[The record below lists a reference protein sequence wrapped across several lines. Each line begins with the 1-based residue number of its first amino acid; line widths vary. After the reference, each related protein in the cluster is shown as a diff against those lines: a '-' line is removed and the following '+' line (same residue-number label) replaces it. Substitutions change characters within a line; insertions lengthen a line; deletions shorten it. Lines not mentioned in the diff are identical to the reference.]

1 MGAVWLAAALLA
13 APVFPEGRPI
23 TEVTIDA
30 TGLDESGL
38 RALVELRPGEPASRE
53 AVRHAV
59 ELLFATGRFQDVV
72 VEETTTE
79 EGVALSFRPVP
90 LPLMGRVLVEGDR
103 VLKFEEVRARSRLRE
118 GEPLWPA
125 RLERAARDVALAL
138 VEDGWLEA
146 QVEAAARPEGSEG
159 PTAAAVFTI
168 RSGERVR
175 VSEATVEG
183 APSHL
188 IGLLGEK
195 IRPRPGHPFRR
206 AQAVKSAG
214 AMRDLLVG
222 RGYGRARVEPRESY
236 DPSAARMRLSFTVEA
251 GPPLTLELGGD
262 ALPEAGLRARLERL
276 LREGGAEAD
285 ALEEGR
291 DLLER
296 ALLDRGHRQ
305 ASVTYR
311 LEERTRGAAIV
322 YDVHAGPA
330 AIVDSVRVS
339 ADEELALEVPLLT
352 RPELPL
358 RDRSVDE
365 DVRTLTRVLEDR
377 GYPEV
382 RVTSEVPDGGGRV
395 PVVFRVQP
403 GPRVTVAGVHID
415 TPVPLPPESAPRELR
430 LRTGVPY
437 RVRDLARDRG
447 SLLSAYRDSGYPEAD
462 VVASV
467 NRTEDAGEVEV
478 ILKVVPGTRVD
489 VEHIVVAGL
498 DRTRETVVRREL
510 TLKEGEPFGLDRL
523 LESQRRLAALGIF
536 QRVSV
541 TEIDPESR
549 GRRSLRVQVE
559 EAPTITVAYGIGASE
574 GDLLRGSVEVT
585 RRNLFGMDRSLS
597 AFARVSFKGS
607 RFLASYREPFLFGRR
622 QEMFLTAF
630 REEEDRPFFDYE
642 RYGGFVQGARRL
654 TSSWNGLLRYTYQ
667 RTDSFNIVNPG
678 QVGREFAFSTFSG
691 PAASVVNDTR
701 DDPLDPHRGRFLS
714 ADLQMSAK
722 YLGGD
727 SFVKGFMQGALYHR
741 LNRRTVLAVS
751 GRLGLARTFG
761 LEESIFLP
769 RPDRFYAGGD
779 YSMRGFDT
787 DAVNPLGGNAMVL
800 ANAELRL
807 DLGRSFQTA
816 LFSDI
821 GNVYGLV
828 SEIDLGRLLASAG
841 VGLRYRTAFGP
852 IRIDWGFKLNPRPD
866 ESTNRVHLTIGH
878 AF

>member
-13 APVFPEGRPI
+13 APAFPEGRPI
-23 TEVTIDA
+23 TQVTIDA
-30 TGLDESGL
+30 AGLDESGL
-38 RALVELRPGEPASRE
+38 RALVEVRPGEPASRE
-53 AVRHAV
+53 AIRHAV
-59 ELLFATGRFQDVV
+59 QLLFATGRFQDVV

-79 EGVALSFRPVP
+79 EGVALAFRPVP
-90 LPLMGRVLVEGDR
+90 LPLMGRAVVEGDR
-103 VLKFEEVRARSRLRE
+103 ALKLEKVLELSRLRS

-125 RLERAARDVALAL
+125 RLDRAARDVALAL
-138 VEDGWLEA
+138 VDDGWLEA
-146 QVEAAARPEGSEG
+146 QVDARARPEGEA
-159 PTAAAVFTI
+159 AAAVFTL
-168 RSGERVR
+168 RTGQRVR

-188 IGLLGEK
+188 EGILAAK
-195 IRPRPGHPFRR
+195 IRPRPGQPFRR
-206 AQAVKSAG
+206 AQAVKAAES
-214 AMRDLLVG
+214 MRDLLVE

-236 DPSAARMRLSFTVEA
+236 DPAVAHMHLSFVVEA
-251 GPPLTLELGGD
+251 GPSLTLEVSGD
-262 ALPEAGLRARLERL
+262 PLPEAGLRARLERL

-285 ALEEGR
+285 ALEAGR
-291 DLLER
+291 ELLER

-305 ASVTYR
+305 ASVAYR
-311 LEERTRGAAIV
+311 LEERPRGAALV

-339 ADEELALEVPLLT
+339 SDDELALAVPLST
-352 RPELPL
+352 RTDLPL
-358 RDRSVDE
+358 RDKSVEE

-377 GYPEV
+377 GYPEA
-382 RVTSEVPDGGGRV
+382 RVTAEVPEGGGRV
-395 PVVFRVQP
+395 PVVLRVLP
-403 GPRVTVAGVHID
+403 GPQVTVSGVHID
-415 TPVPLPPESAPRELR
+415 TPVPLPADSEPRELR
-430 LRTGVPY
+430 LRAGVPY
-437 RVRDLARDRG
+437 RVRDLARDRS

-462 VVASV
+462 VLASV
-467 NRTEDAGEVEV
+467 DRSEDASAVQV
-478 ILKVVPGTRVD
+478 ILKVVPGPRVD

-541 TEIDPESR
+541 SEIDPESR
-549 GRRSLRVQVE
+549 ERRSLRVQVE
-559 EAPTITVAYGIGASE
+559 EAPPITVAYGIGASE
-574 GDLLRGSVEVT
+574 GDWVRGSVEVT

-642 RYGGFVQGARRL
+642 RYGGFVQAARRL
-654 TSSWNGLLRYTYQ
+654 KPTWNGLLRYTYQ

-701 DDPLDPHRGRFLS
+701 DDPLDPRRGRFLS
-714 ADLQMSAK
+714 ADLQMSARF
-722 YLGGD
+722 LGGD
-727 SFVKGFMQGALYHR
+727 SFVKGFLQGAVYHR
-741 LNRRTVLAVS
+741 LDRRTVLAVS

-779 YSMRGFDT
+779 YTMRGFDT
-787 DAVNPLGGNAMVL
+787 DAVNPLGGNALVL

-807 DLGRSFQTA
+807 NLGRSFQTA

-821 GNVYGLV
+821 GNVYGLA

-841 VGLRYRTAFGP
+841 IGVRYRTAFGP
-852 IRIDWGFKLNPRPD
+852 IRVDWGFKLNPRPD